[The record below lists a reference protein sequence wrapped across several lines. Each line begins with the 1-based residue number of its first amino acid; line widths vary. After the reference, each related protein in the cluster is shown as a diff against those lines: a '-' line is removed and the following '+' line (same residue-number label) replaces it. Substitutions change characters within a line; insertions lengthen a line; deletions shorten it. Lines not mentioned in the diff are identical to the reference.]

1 MKKII
6 LITLLF
12 LTNYAIVLSQT
23 KKVEVTVTTQ
33 KQPRVS
39 QAKNAAE
46 KELENLEYK
55 LSDALVSKDQA
66 VFNKLIA
73 DDFTIAGSSITKK
86 SYIDIVK
93 VPQLNFNSVEKS
105 EMRIRI
111 YGETAVITGRNNTS
125 RKIENGESSSV
136 FNFMDVWVKSK
147 DGDWQCVAMSQD
159 SILLIFSPY

>member
-1 MKKII
+1 MKNLILLTFILLANFVII
-6 LITLLF
+6 S
-12 LTNYAIVLSQT
+12 AQT
-23 KKVEVTVTTQ
+23 KKVVVSSEKKV
-33 KQPRVS
+33 RVS
-39 QAKNAAE
+39 QAKNPAE
-46 KELENLEYK
+46 KELEDLEYN
-55 LSDALVSKDQA
+55 LSDALVSKDET

-86 SYIDIVK
+86 SYIEIAK
-93 VPQLNFNSVEKS
+93 APQLNFNSVEKS

-147 DGDWQCVAMSQD
+147 NGDWQCVECHKTA
-159 SILLIFSPY
+159 FC